1 MHEDV
6 SDCVRRCVVW
16 QKDRVP
22 PPPLEELR
30 WIDKGMAP
38 FLGWSVDASG
48 PFPKDAD
55 ANRFLLVAVDP
66 FSKWVEARPVPSL
79 HSWRAAEFLEDI
91 MHRWGKLRYVQTDRG
106 SEFKGSFAQ
115 LCKVLRVVHQKPTT
129 GNSKG
134 NGQVERVIRTI

>member
-6 SDCVRRCVVW
+6 SDCVRHCVTR

-22 PPPLEELR
+22 PPPLEDLR

-38 FLGWSVDASG
+38 VLGWSIDAAG

-55 ANRFLLVAVDP
+55 GNRFLLVAVDP

-91 MHRWGKLRYVQTDRG
+91 MHRWGKPRYVRTDHG
-106 SEFKGSFAQ
+106 SEFKGSFAR
-115 LCKVLRVVHQKPTT
+115 LCKVLGVVH
-129 GNSKG
+129 
-134 NGQVERVIRTI
+134 